1 MRWCRHWTRVA
12 LLATSSLTVL
22 VATACGAGPSERPG
36 VAVERPHQAD
46 GQAPAPSAAPPA
58 PPALQQPKTDLN
70 WHECAAPTF
79 NLLGLGAPPAGLIFE
94 CAEYSTPID
103 AGGGILGTF
112 RNGAVRARLPQTPAD
127 AAPLVLTSGSDR
139 SSTATLAG
147 LTVGPASAVLAAH
160 PIVGVDRRGTGSSQ
174 PIDCMTPDTRRALA
188 DNGQFA
194 PGGGNPVDTMAKLS
208 EDATI
213 ACQDFLQPYQGTFDT
228 AHAADDI
235 EQLRKQWQVDT
246 IGLIGTGNGGRV
258 ALSYAAKYGDHL
270 SRLVLDSPEAV
281 NADAIGR
288 AEQRVKGA
296 EAALTGFSQ
305 RCAAV
310 GCALGANPRAAITD
324 LVNRAATGGLGEIS
338 ANTLLTTIS
347 GFLGDPRADQSGHVA
362 ELADALAAAG
372 RGDRGPLG
380 KLVLKESAAVA
391 ADGQFVA
398 RCSDNQQ
405 PATPDRAKEL
415 ENTWGAQYPVFG
427 KAAAT
432 RLQACTAWPAADAPQ
447 VPKTFGT
454 PVLVLGTAADPAV
467 GGDGRPAVTGALGA
481 AGARTA
487 SVEWQGWGHPTFTH
501 TGCAQQ
507 YIVDY
512 AKDAKLPRDGSACPA

>member
-1 MRWCRHWTRVA
+1 MRWTRAA
-12 LLATSSLTVL
+12 LLATSSLTL
-22 VATACGAGPSERPG
+22 LLTTACGAGPSERPG
-36 VAVERPHQAD
+36 VAVERPHEAG
-46 GQAPAPSAAPPA
+46 GQAGPTTSAAPA
-58 PPALQQPKTDLN
+58 PPALETPKTDLS
-70 WHECAAPTF
+70 WRECATPTF

-103 AGGGILGTF
+103 TGGGILGSF
-112 RNGAVRARLPQTPAD
+112 RAGAVRARLQQTPAG

-147 LTVGPASAVLAAH
+147 LAAGPAAAVLAEH
-160 PIVGVDRRGTGSSQ
+160 PLVAVDRRGMGSSQ
-174 PIDCMTPDTRRALA
+174 PIDCMTPETRRAVA

-194 PGGGNPVDTMAKLS
+194 SGGGDPVDAMAKLS
-208 EDATI
+208 QDATI
-213 ACQDFLQPYQGTFDT
+213 ACQDFLQPYQGTFDA

-235 EQLRKQWQVDT
+235 EQLRKQWQVNT
-246 IGLIGTGNGGRV
+246 LALIGTGNGARIGL
-258 ALSYAAKYGDHL
+258 AYAAKYGDHL

-281 NADAIGR
+281 NADSVGR

-296 EAALTGFSQ
+296 EAALSGFSQ
-305 RCAAV
+305 RCAAI

-324 LVNRAATGGLGEIS
+324 LVNRAAAGQLGDLS
-338 ANTLLTTIS
+338 ANVLLTTIS
-347 GFLGDPRADQSGHVA
+347 GFLGDPRADQIGHIT

-380 KLVLKESAAVA
+380 GLVLRESAAVA
-391 ADGQFVA
+391 SDGQFVA

-405 PATPDRAKEL
+405 PATPTRAKEL
-415 ENTWGAQYPVFG
+415 QNTWAGQYPVFG

-432 RLQACTAWPAADAPQ
+432 RLMACSAWPVPNPPQ
-447 VPKTFGT
+447 LPEKYTG
-454 PVLVLGTAADPAV
+454 PVLVFGTAADPVA
-467 GGDGRPAVTGALGA
+467 GGEGRPAVTGVLGA

-487 SVEWQGWGHPTFTH
+487 SVEWQGWGHPVFTH

-507 YIVDY
+507 YLNAY
-512 AKDAKLPRDGSACPA
+512 AKDAKLPLDGTACPA